1 MKRRIQKQTAGI
13 GVIVVLVIL
22 VWSLILFRQQQESLP
37 AMAMEDQE
45 QEETFGMQEE
55 AESEEGTDY
64 VSLEELLGSRYLTIR
79 KTRETSDEMTL
90 SEDFLHNRLEL
101 LLLGSEGSFEETN
114 DWIAETTEKI
124 EAAGSFVE
132 GVEAFYETKKETL
145 SLSITFDHLYV
156 PFLYEDEAYY
166 YLALKRPREVY
177 DRIVVID
184 AGHGGKHP
192 GTMSPDKDYAEKD
205 INLAIAL
212 ELKNFLDTRE
222 DIKVYYTRLE
232 DETVYLR
239 PRVTLANEAEA
250 DCFISIHS
258 NAFWNSNVHGTE
270 VLYRE
275 EELSP
280 KGTIQSRTGITSKQL
295 ASICLEEVT
304 SLLQTNDRGIW
315 KDEETYIL
323 KHAQVPAALIEVAFL
338 TNEEDLKLLCEP
350 ESQKQAAKG
359 IYEAILKLY
368 EKEDGGEP

>member
-132 GVEAFYETKKETL
+132 GVEAFYDTKKETL

-166 YLALKRPREVY
+166 YLALKR
-177 DRIVVID
+177 DR
-184 AGHGGKHP
+184 K
-192 GTMSPDKDYAEKD
+192 S
-205 INLAIAL
+205 
-212 ELKNFLDTRE
+212 
-222 DIKVYYTRLE
+222 TRL
-232 DETVYLR
+232 
-239 PRVTLANEAEA
+239 
-250 DCFISIHS
+250 
-258 NAFWNSNVHGTE
+258 NSSHM
-270 VLYRE
+270 
-275 EELSP
+275 
-280 KGTIQSRTGITSKQL
+280 
-295 ASICLEEVT
+295 A
-304 SLLQTNDRGIW
+304 
-315 KDEETYIL
+315 
-323 KHAQVPAALIEVAFL
+323 
-338 TNEEDLKLLCEP
+338 
-350 ESQKQAAKG
+350 
-359 IYEAILKLY
+359 
-368 EKEDGGEP
+368 